1 MNVYGNF
8 GGMILTGLT
17 KVLGAKPV
25 PLPFGLPQIPL
36 GLAWD

>member
-1 MNVYGNF
+1 MNVYENF
-8 GGMILTGLT
+8 GGMILTDPN
-17 KVLGAKPV
+17 KVLGEKPC